1 MMFHGAVQANDAND
15 PNQVDF
21 ICPDGA
27 MAQQRIGDP
36 DEDGNHKAIAD
47 QHLDVGAVDIK
58 IVTKRL
64 GLRIAKS
71 LHDDF
76 LPKKRNVIL
85 IQSQPPQRQPVA
97 EKVVH
102 FLHERGIRISPR
114 QDQHHKREQQYRV
127 AGEQLYRFSCNGK
140 PFLEGWPQG
149 IPMDKLLIQLGT
161 DTKHGEYQQTDCACS
176 CIAKMIHRPRAER
189 NRPQLRPCELP
200 ATKPSPS
207 QHKIGHVRGK
217 VRGENDAKG
226 MSESSARTCH
236 VIDKIRHQPRL

>member
-1 MMFHGAVQANDAND
+1 MMLHGAVQANDAND
-15 PNQVDF
+15 PNQVDL

-64 GLRIAKS
+64 GLGIPAP

-76 LPKKRNVIL
+76 LPQKGDVIL
-85 IQSQPPQRQPVA
+85 LQSHLPHRQTAA
-97 EKVVH
+97 EKVVY

-127 AGEQLYRFSCNGK
+127 AGEHLYRFSCNRK
-140 PFLEGWPQG
+140 PFLEGGPQG
-149 IPMDKLLIQLGT
+149 IPMDKLLKQFGA
-161 DTKHGEYQQTDCACS
+161 DT
-176 CIAKMIHRPRAER
+176 
-189 NRPQLRPCELP
+189 
-200 ATKPSPS
+200 
-207 QHKIGHVRGK
+207 
-217 VRGENDAKG
+217 
-226 MSESSARTCH
+226 
-236 VIDKIRHQPRL
+236 